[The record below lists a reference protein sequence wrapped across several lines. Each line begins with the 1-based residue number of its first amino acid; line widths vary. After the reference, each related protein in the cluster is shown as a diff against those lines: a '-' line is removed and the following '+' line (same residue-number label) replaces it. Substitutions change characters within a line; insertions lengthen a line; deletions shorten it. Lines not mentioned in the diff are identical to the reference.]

1 MLLLRASLNRRIGPT
16 GLASSYMAA
25 LWLAAALGAA
35 AGWGVKLALP
45 TLHPALGAVAVLGTY
60 GVVFLGVA
68 FALRIPE
75 LRMIRRF
82 LKFL

>member
-1 MLLLRASLNRRIGPT
+1 VT
-16 GLASSYMAA
+16 A
-25 LWLAAALGAA
+25 LWSAAALGAA
-35 AGWGVKLALP
+35 AGWGVKLELP
-45 TLHPALGAVAVLGTY
+45 TAHPALTAVAVLGAY